1 MAGARRQVAAETLT
15 AQTRRLIAGLAALLV
30 VLGLATGASAHAS
43 LVSVEPA
50 DGSVLSTQPKVVELR
65 FNEVVTPA
73 VVNLIDAA
81 GRVRG
86 DAIVHAAGEAIV
98 IDVPENLPRGTQVV
112 SYRVISADGH
122 PVGGSMLFS
131 IGAVT
136 AAAKIPKND
145 GTVDVLIWLARVG
158 VYLGLLAGVGGV
170 FFVTW
175 IGEMRAGAD
184 VINAA
189 LIVGLASAAASLGL
203 QGLDA
208 LDIPLHDLSL
218 AAPWQAAF
226 ATSLGPSLLIAAVA
240 MVAAIVALQAQSAG
254 TARALSALAL
264 AGVGLSLTVT
274 GHAATA
280 PPQWMTRPAVFLH
293 GVGAAFWIGA
303 LTPLAAMVRR
313 PGKGLLAVVIRFSR
327 IAVAVVVALVLTGL
341 ALAVVQL
348 QSFGALI
355 ESKYGII
362 LSIKLAL
369 VAILLCLAALNRFL
383 LTPALASDPLNTRP
397 LLRSILTECIVAL
410 AILSVVAGWR
420 FTPPPRALAA
430 AVTPLAL
437 HIHTD
442 AAMFQVLVSPGM
454 VGADSFLL
462 QLMNGD
468 ASPLAAK
475 EATLTLSL
483 PERGIEPM
491 ERPAT
496 LGPDGYWHVR
506 DVLLPYPGRWH
517 VRIDA
522 LVTDFQKITLED
534 DIDVPAP

>member
-1 MAGARRQVAAETLT
+1 MAGTGRPAAAETLT
-15 AQTRRLIAGLAALLV
+15 AQTTRLIAGLATLLIG
-30 VLGLATGASAHAS
+30 LCLATGAFAHAS
-43 LVSVEPA
+43 LVSAEPA
-50 DGSVLSTQPKVVELR
+50 DGSVLSNQPKVVELR
-65 FNEVVTPA
+65 FNEAVTPA
-73 VVNLIDAA
+73 VINLIDAA

-98 IDVPENLPRGTQVV
+98 IDVPENLPKGTQVV

-158 VYLGLLAGVGGV
+158 MYLGLFAGVGGA

-175 IGEMRAGAD
+175 IGKMRAGAG

-189 LIVGLASAAASLGL
+189 LTVGLASAAASLGL

-218 AAPWQAAF
+218 EAPWQAAF
-226 ATSLGPSLLIAAVA
+226 ATSLGASLLIAAVA

-264 AGVGLSLTVT
+264 AGVGLSLATT
-274 GHAATA
+274 GHAAAA

-327 IAVAVVVALVLTGL
+327 IAVAVVGVLVLTGF

-355 ESKYGII
+355 DTRYGNI
-362 LSIKLAL
+362 LAL
-369 VAILLCLAALNRFL
+369 KLGLVLLLLALAALNRFVF
-383 LTPALASDPLNTRP
+383 TPAVARERMAVFTLA
-397 LLRSILTECIVAL
+397 
-410 AILSVVAGWR
+410 
-420 FTPPPRALAA
+420 
-430 AVTPLAL
+430 
-437 HIHTD
+437 
-442 AAMFQVLVSPGM
+442 
-454 VGADSFLL
+454 
-462 QLMNGD
+462 
-468 ASPLAAK
+468 
-475 EATLTLSL
+475 
-483 PERGIEPM
+483 
-491 ERPAT
+491 
-496 LGPDGYWHVR
+496 
-506 DVLLPYPGRWH
+506 
-517 VRIDA
+517 
-522 LVTDFQKITLED
+522 
-534 DIDVPAP
+534 